1 MSKEISANVGFEI
14 GMEGS
19 NSITVGK
26 KKGDTEVGLTY
37 TEDVEPLVNGNGPNG
52 ILEYVFCSQSR
63 TIS

>member
-37 TEDVEPLVNGNGPNG
+37 TEDVEPLVNGNPNG
-52 ILEYVFCSQSR
+52 IHEYVFCSQSR